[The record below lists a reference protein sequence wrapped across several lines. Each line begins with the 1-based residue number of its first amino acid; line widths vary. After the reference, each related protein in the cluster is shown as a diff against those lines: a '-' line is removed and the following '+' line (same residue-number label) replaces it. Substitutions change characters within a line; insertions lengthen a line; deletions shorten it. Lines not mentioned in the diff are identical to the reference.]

1 MPPARKKRKVT
12 KKQARVNG
20 LQNGDH
26 TNGADRSPEDSGAD
40 DDGADAGEA
49 EDILQLPVGD
59 DPDSD
64 GGSDDG
70 SGAEE
75 TQFPAEK
82 LQKMFTFMLSSTEDR
97 RDFIGQFSQHID
109 HEDVRRA
116 GLENLSTA
124 LTAAA
129 PEPSE
134 TLAMN
139 LFSVLKLFRI
149 KKKKK
154 RKAGDDA
161 GAGVAV
167 EAGEHFDS
175 LWLRLLS
182 LPLTPAL
189 YRRVLILLPERVLP
203 HLQNPLRLTDF
214 LLSSY
219 QIGGVVSVLSLQGVF
234 YLMQHH
240 NLEYPDFYSKL
251 YSLLEPNALRSP
263 QRARFF
269 HLVDVFLSSGY
280 LPEYLVAAFVKRLS
294 RLALTAPAPAQ
305 TMLIRLV
312 CSLMVRHR
320 GLQRMTDDPRGATT
334 LPADPFRAEEADP
347 ARCGAADSSLWEIKS
362 LRGHL
367 VPQVGRA
374 ASFVE
379 RELPQLEHPLDE
391 LLETTYDDLMEAELE
406 RSCADVALTFHRPE
420 GLLSWK
426 EDRLST
432 DWKL

>member
-1 MPPARKKRKVT
+1 MSKKESK
-12 KKQARVNG
+12 VNG
-20 LQNGDH
+20 MQNGIELQNGGSP
-26 TNGADRSPEDSGAD
+26 TPEDTAEGDVD
-40 DDGADAGEA
+40 DA
-49 EDILQLPVGD
+49 EDVDLPVENESL
-59 DPDSD
+59 SD
-64 GGSDDG
+64 AESDDS
-70 SGAEE
+70 SGDVVE

-82 LQKMFTFMLSSTEDR
+82 LKKMFTYMLSPTEDR
-97 RDFIGQFSQHID
+97 RDFIGQFSEHID
-109 HEDVRRA
+109 HEDVKRS
-116 GLENLSTA
+116 GLENLAAA

-129 PEPSE
+129 PEASG
-134 TLAMN
+134 TLALN
-139 LFSVLKLFRI
+139 LFTVLKLFRI
-149 KKKKK
+149 KKKRK
-154 RKAGDDA
+154 KAGADG
-161 GAGVAV
+161 GAGVTV
-167 EAGEHFDS
+167 EAGEHFDT
-175 LWLRLLS
+175 LWLKLLS
-182 LPLTPAL
+182 LPLTPVL

-219 QIGGVVSVLSLQGVF
+219 QIGGVISVLSLQGVF

-240 NLEYPDFYSKL
+240 NLEYPDFYTKL

-269 HLVDVFLSSGY
+269 HLVDMFLGSGY

-294 RLALTAPAPAQ
+294 RLALTAPAPTQ

-320 GLQRMTDDPRGATT
+320 GLQRMTDDPRGAIT
-334 LPADPFRAEEADP
+334 LPEDPYRADEPDP
-347 ARCGAADSSLWEIKS
+347 VRCGAADSALWEIKS

-379 RELPQLEHPLDE
+379 RDLPEMEHPLDE